1 MTALAG
7 PSADAFW
14 ATSLRRWNAVCWVL
28 FAAMAVGLAAM
39 DQPDGSRYGALA
51 LLGCVVLCY
60 ALLDRFPDNP
70 VVRPHVYLCVLVLA
84 LGGLAL
90 LGSSY
95 AALFMVTLPHY
106 WMFGRTP
113 RTSMGFLGLAA
124 AATLAGTSIRQ
135 GWSREFFSET
145 LVSTLIVVAVGV
157 LIGLWAHSVVA
168 QSTERARLI
177 VELERIQAEL
187 SQAHQRQGAADERE
201 RIARDIHDTLAQGF
215 ASIVVLAEAARAGLA
230 SDPARS
236 ERQLRSIEST
246 ARENLAEARE
256 LVGSAQRQGD
266 AAAGSVAGTLRRVLD
281 RFAEDTGSTVDA
293 DLAEVACDQQTRIA
307 LLRCTQESLA
317 NVRKHAHASTV
328 GVILTLRPYGVVELE
343 ITDDGTGF
351 DPEEST
357 GFGLEGMRRRL
368 AELGG
373 RLTVTSSVGD
383 GTRVLAVIP
392 LETPGPT
399 GKERER

>member
-14 ATSLRRWNAVCWVL
+14 AASLRRWNAVCWVL
-28 FAAMAVGLAAM
+28 FAAMAVGLAVM
-39 DQPDGSRYGALA
+39 DRPGWSRYGALA
-51 LLGCVVLCY
+51 LFGCVVLCY
-60 ALLDRFPDNP
+60 ALLDRLPDNP

-84 LGGLAL
+84 LGGLAY

-113 RTSMGFLGLAA
+113 RASMGFLGLATA
-124 AATLAGTSIRQ
+124 STLVGCWTRQ
-135 GWSREFFSET
+135 GSSLEFFSET

-157 LIGLWAHSVVA
+157 LIGLWAHSVVE
-168 QSTERARLI
+168 QSAERARLI
-177 VELERIQAEL
+177 VELERTQAEL
-187 SQAHQRQGAADERE
+187 SEAHLRQGAADERE

-236 ERQLRSIEST
+236 DRQLRSIEST

-256 LVGSAQRQGD
+256 LVGSAQQRGG
-266 AAAGSVAGTLRRVLD
+266 AAAGSVARTLHRVLD
-281 RFAEDTGSTVDA
+281 RFAEDTGLTVDA
-293 DLAEVACDQQTRIA
+293 DLADVACDQQTRIA

-328 GVILTLRPYGVVELE
+328 GVILTRRPYEVELE
-343 ITDDGTGF
+343 VTDDGTGF
-351 DPEEST
+351 VPEESK
-357 GFGLEGMRRRL
+357 GFGLDGMRRRL

-383 GTRVLAVIP
+383 GTRILAVLP
-392 LETPGPT
+392 LEMPGHK
-399 GKERER
+399 GKGVRR

>member
-1 MTALAG
+1 MTALAN
-7 PSADAFW
+7 PLADAFW

-28 FAAMAVGLAAM
+28 FAAMAVGLVTTAPAG
-39 DQPDGSRYGALA
+39 GSKYRAIA

-60 ALLDRFPDNP
+60 AVLDRFPGNP
-70 VVRPHVYLCVLVLA
+70 VVRPRVYLSVLVLG
-84 LGGLAL
+84 LGGLAY

-113 RTSMGFLGLAA
+113 RASMGFLGVAA
-124 AATLAGTSIRQ
+124 AATLAGSLVRQ
-135 GWSREFFSET
+135 GWSAEFFGET
-145 LVSTLIVVAVGV
+145 LMSTLIVVAVGV

-168 QSTERARLI
+168 QSSERARLI
-177 VELERIQAEL
+177 EELERTQAQL
-187 SQAHQRQGAADERE
+187 SEAHQRQGAADERE

-215 ASIVVLAEAARAGLA
+215 ASIIVLAEAAQAGIGHA
-230 SDPARS
+230 PATS
-236 ERQLRSIEST
+236 AQQLRSIEST

-256 LVGSAQRQGD
+256 LVGSAGQPGPGRV
-266 AAAGSVAGTLRRVLD
+266 AAGSVALTLRRTLD
-281 RFAEDTGSTVDA
+281 RFAEDTGLTVDA
-293 DLAEVACDQQTRIA
+293 DLADLECDQQTRIA

-317 NVRKHAHASTV
+317 NVRKHAHASMV
-328 GVILTLRPYGVVELE
+328 GVVLVRRPHGVELE

-351 DPEEST
+351 RVGEST
-357 GFGLEGMRRRL
+357 GFGLDGMRKRL

-383 GTRVLAVIP
+383 GTRILAMLPMASEV
-392 LETPGPT
+392 EA
-399 GKERER
+399 